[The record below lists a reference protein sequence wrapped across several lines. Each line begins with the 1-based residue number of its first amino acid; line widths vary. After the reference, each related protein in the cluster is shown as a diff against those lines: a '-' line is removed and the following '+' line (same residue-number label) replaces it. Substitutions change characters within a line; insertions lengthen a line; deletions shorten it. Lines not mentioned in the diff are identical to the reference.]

1 MCGAPRRCA
10 GRGDYDARLAG
21 DALSSRVPAAHRFAP
36 VPGYRIV
43 HRLAIDPA
51 AERRVLVAGLRA
63 TPAAISPKYF
73 YDGLGCALYGAICEL
88 PEYYPTR
95 TERAIFH
102 EYRAEIAQ
110 GIPVGGQFVDLG
122 AGDCCK
128 AESWLAFVAPKRY
141 FAVDIAAD
149 AINRALARLAPEHPE
164 VEMVGVITDFTAG
177 LDLGADLAHLPT
189 TFFYP
194 GSSIGNFTP
203 DEAQAF
209 LRAIRRHCV
218 VPRSGLLIGVDTK
231 KDKARLDAAY
241 DDRLGVTAAF
251 NRNVL
256 NHVNRV
262 LGSDFVPDAFAHR
275 GFYNAPAGRI
285 EMHLEATSA
294 QTVMLDGTPRVY
306 SEGERIHTEN
316 SYKYAPAEFATLLER
331 AGFGAVRRWQDA
343 RGDFAVFYAE

>member
-1 MCGAPRRCA
+1 M
-10 GRGDYDARLAG
+10 
-21 DALSSRVPAAHRFAP
+21 
-36 VPGYRIV
+36 PGYRIV

-51 AERRVLVAGLRA
+51 AERRALVAGLRA

-102 EYRAEIAQ
+102 EYRAEIAH
-110 GIPVGGQFVDLG
+110 
-122 AGDCCK
+122 GDRP
-128 AESWLAFVAPKRY
+128 AAASSSISAPAIAARRESWLAFVAPKRY

-149 AINRALARLAPEHPE
+149 AINRALARLAPENPE

-177 LDLGADLAHLPT
+177 LDLAADLAHLPT

-218 VPRSGLLIGVDTK
+218 VPGSGLLIGVDTK

-241 DDRLGVTAAF
+241 DDPLGVTAAF

-306 SEGERIHTEN
+306 GEGERIHTEN

-343 RGDFAVFYAE
+343 RGDFAVFYAA